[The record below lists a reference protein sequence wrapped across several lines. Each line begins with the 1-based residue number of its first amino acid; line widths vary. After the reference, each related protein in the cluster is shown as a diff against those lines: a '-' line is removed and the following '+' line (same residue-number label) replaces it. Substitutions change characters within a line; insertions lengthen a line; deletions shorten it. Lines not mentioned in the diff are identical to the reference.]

1 MEQKSKNFSALI
13 VFVVVL
19 GLLGCGVFNPVLNLS
34 DAASGPD
41 DPPQSEASSNPKE
54 VHDSIEPSRQ
64 MESGI
69 WGSVITTTPISEPP
83 VAIYTPTPDLRMLP
97 EQWRDWPVV
106 PTVTNRAVQIYQE
119 GLARGNN
126 ARAFSKVGDCHCV
139 NSVFFGIYDR
149 GWYSLP
155 EEDWYLNETIDY
167 FEDSFTR
174 ESAAV
179 HGGFTGASVLS
190 PLWADARRCERGET
204 PLTCELRLH
213 QPSIVLISLEVWWSG
228 RNAQSYS
235 DYMRQILDEVIAH
248 GAVPILATKADNVEG
263 DHSINLATAR
273 LAYEYDLPLWNFWRS
288 VQGLEG
294 DGIDTSRDNFHLTVE
309 AWDRRSFTGLKALD
323 SVWRGLLEAQNN
335 SQIEIKASPTLQ
347 SEQVNTPGMENTAIV
362 ETATTMPPLPFFSPT
377 PTQITIPWPT
387 ITPGSPV
394 ASPTSEPGENRKD

>member
-1 MEQKSKNFSALI
+1 MEHKSKNFSALI
-13 VFVVVL
+13 VFVVVW

-34 DAASGPD
+34 DAVSGPD
-41 DPPQSEASSNPKE
+41 DPPQSVASGSPKE
-54 VHDSIEPSRQ
+54 VNDSIEPSRQ

-119 GLARGNN
+119 GLTRGNN

-190 PLWADARRCERGET
+190 PLWADARWCERGET

-213 QPSIVLISLEVWWSG
+213 NPSIVIISLEVWWSG

-235 DYMRQILDEVIAH
+235 DYMRQILDEVIAQ

-347 SEQVNTPGMENTAIV
+347 IEQVNTPVMENTAIV
-362 ETATTMPPLPFFSPT
+362 ETATTMPTLPFFSPT
-377 PTQITIPWPT
+377 PAQITTPWPT
-387 ITPGSPV
+387 TPGSPV